1 MRLSKIK
8 LAGFKSFVDPT
19 TLKLPGNLTGI
30 VGPNGCGK
38 SNVIDAVRWVMGESS
53 AKHLRGSSMEDVIFN
68 GSSGRKPVGMAS
80 VELLFDNSDGT
91 APGPYAQYNEISVK
105 RSVTRDGQSKYYLN
119 NSHCRRRDIADLF
132 LGTGLGPR
140 SYAIIEQGMIS
151 RLIEAKPEEMRV
163 YLEEAAGI
171 SKYKERRKE
180 TENRIR
186 HTRDNLARLDDLLEE
201 IDKQLARL
209 KRQSRAAERYKELKA
224 DERQYKAEQL
234 ALRWRELKRE
244 LDGRDQEIKQTDAHL
259 EKLVTE
265 QRTIESKIESQR
277 QQHDEANDELNK
289 IQGQYYSLGADISG
303 IEQNIKYQQDLQ
315 QRQRTDMEQI
325 EAELNETIVSLQKDR
340 DSIEEL
346 SSQLALDT
354 PDLEQTRDKE
364 TEISQL
370 YHKAEEAMHDWQQIW
385 DDFNKDYSDT
395 TQKAQVENSR
405 IEQLE
410 RHIEQLQQRL
420 KRIEHEQEALSGENL
435 DEKIAEL
442 QQRLS
447 VIEQEKVAHEH
458 NHGDVLSK
466 IRETREQIVE
476 SEQQAAAQRRKIH
489 EHQGRLSSLEALQ
502 QAALGKEDRPV
513 NQWLERQGLSGKKRF
528 AQQLEVEPGWERAVE
543 TVLGDTLEAVCVDEL
558 DHLSRTL
565 TELDKSN
572 LSLVETASSSS
583 SGNSLPSSSGLLL
596 EKIRSDLELDQF
608 MYGIRIADD
617 LETALLMRTSLAK
630 GESVITPDG
639 VWIGRNWLRISRD
652 QQAKQGVLAREHA
665 IRDIQQQLEDLEQ
678 TVAELNQR
686 LHTEREQLQAHEHR
700 REQVQ
705 KALNLKHSEINDVQ
719 SRINAHLSRQEHVS
733 KHGENLAAEYA
744 EIEQQVSAEN
754 AEIEQATLTRDASVA
769 LLEELGEKREQLSSR
784 RDALREQVQQYWQ
797 ELQQQREQLQTLAV
811 RIEGMNTRKQSLE
824 FNIARLTH
832 NQETQQQRKNELK
845 VILDKSGEP
854 VERLQQQLKAL
865 LEQRLEAE
873 QALADARR
881 FVEAINHQLK
891 ELESD
896 RGEHEQFIQQ
906 VRGNLEQMK
915 LDSQEL
921 RVRSK
926 TAVEQLEEIGHTPE
940 QLLTA
945 LDDQVNSADWSEKIT
960 AIAQRIS
967 RLGPINLAAIDEYQQ
982 EQERKK
988 YLDEQHADVSG
999 ALETLENA
1007 IAKIDKETRTRFK
1020 ETYDHVNSRLKQ
1032 KFPRLFGGGAAY
1044 LEMTGDDLLSTG
1056 ITVMARPPGK
1066 RITNIHLLSGGEK
1079 ALTAVALVFSI
1090 FELNPAPFC
1099 ILDEVDAPLD
1109 EANVG
1114 RFCQIVKDMSE
1125 AVQFIYIT
1133 HNKTTME
1140 LSEQLSGVTMREAGV
1155 SRLVSVDVAEAATMA
1170 AV

>member
-19 TLKLPGNLTGI
+19 SLKLPGNLTGI

-53 AKHLRGSSMEDVIFN
+53 AKHLRGTSMEDVIFN

-80 VELLFDNSDGT
+80 VELLFDNSDGS

-151 RLIEAKPEEMRV
+151 RLIEAKPEEVRV
-163 YLEEAAGI
+163 YIEEAAGI
-171 SKYKERRKE
+171 SKYKERRRE

-186 HTRDNLARLDDLLEE
+186 HTRDNLARLDDLREE

-224 DERQYKAEQL
+224 EERQCKAEQL
-234 ALRWRELKRE
+234 ALRWRELKHE
-244 LDGRDQEIKQTDAHL
+244 LDGRDQAIKQTGAQL

-277 QQHDEANDELNK
+277 QQHDEANDNLNTV
-289 IQGQYYSLGADISG
+289 QGRYYSLGAEISSV
-303 IEQNIKYQQDLQ
+303 EQNIKHQQDLQ
-315 QRQRTDMEQI
+315 QRQKTDMDQLE
-325 EAELNETIVSLQKDR
+325 EELRETAQALQADR
-340 DSIEEL
+340 DSVAEL
-346 SSQLALDT
+346 ENQLAADSPL
-354 PDLEQTRDKE
+354 LETTKTREAE
-364 TEISQL
+364 TSEQ
-370 YHKAEEAMHDWQQIW
+370 YHQAEEAMHDWQQVW
-385 DDFNKDYSDT
+385 DDFNKEYSET

-410 RHIEQLQQRL
+410 RHIDQLQQRL

-442 QQRLS
+442 ETQLTGL
-447 VIEQEKVAHEH
+447 EQEKAEQAQKLEQ
-458 NHGDVLSK
+458 VLAQ
-466 IRETREQIVE
+466 IRETRDQIVAT
-476 SEQQAAAQRRKIH
+476 EQQSAEQRRKIH
-489 EHQGRLSSLEALQ
+489 EYQGRLSSLEALQ

-513 NQWLERQGLSGKKRF
+513 NQWLERQGLSDKKRF
-528 AQQLEVEPGWERAVE
+528 AEQLEVEAGWESAVE
-543 TVLGDTLEAVCVDEL
+543 TVLGDTLEAVCVD
-558 DHLSRTL
+558 DIDGLSRTL
-565 TELDKSN
+565 GELDKSN
-572 LSLVETASSSS
+572 LSLVETTPGSA
-583 SGNSLPSSSGLLL
+583 PAPASSSGLLL
-596 EKIRSDLELDQF
+596 EKIKSDVALDQF
-608 MYGIRIADD
+608 MGGIRAAED
-617 LETALLMRTSLAK
+617 LDQALALRSSLAQD
-630 GESVITPDG
+630 ESVITRDG
-639 VWIGRNWLRISRD
+639 IWIGRNWLRITRD
-652 QQAKQGVLAREHA
+652 QEARQGVLAREHD
-665 IRDIQQQLEDLEQ
+665 IRDIKQQLEALERTVGDLNATLESQ
-678 TVAELNQR
+678 
-686 LHTEREQLQAHEHR
+686 REQLHAHEHR
-700 REQVQ
+700 REEAQS
-705 KALNLKHSEINDVQ
+705 ALNQKHSELNDVQ
-719 SRINAHLSRQEHVS
+719 SRISAHRSRQEHVS
-733 KHGENLAAEYA
+733 KHGQALADEYA
-744 EIEQQVSAEN
+744 EIEKQIMEENSA
-754 AEIEQATLTRDASVA
+754 IEQATSRRNESLR
-769 LLEELGEKREQLSSR
+769 LLEQLGGKRDDLSGQ
-784 RDALREQVQQYWQ
+784 RDALRGQVHQFRQ

-824 FNIARLTH
+824 FNIQRLAQ
-832 NQETQQQRKNELK
+832 NRQTQQQRRDELEA
-845 VILDKSGEP
+845 VLEKSGEP
-854 VERLQQQLKAL
+854 IERLEQQLKQLLEKRLESEESLAEARRAVERLNQQL
-865 LEQRLEAE
+865 R
-873 QALADARR
+873 
-881 FVEAINHQLK
+881 

-896 RGEHEQFIQQ
+896 RGEHEQLGQE
-906 VRGNLEQMK
+906 VRSTLEQMK

-921 RVRSK
+921 RVRSQ
-926 TAVEQLEEIGHTPE
+926 TAVEQLQETGHRAE
-940 QLLTA
+940 VLLEM
-945 LDDQVNSADWSEKIT
+945 LDQDATSADWNDKVA
-960 AIAQRIS
+960 AIGQRIS
-967 RLGPINLAAIDEYQQ
+967 RLGPINLAAIDEYKE
-982 EQERKK
+982 EQERKR
-988 YLDEQHADVSG
+988 YLDEQHADVTA

-1020 ETYDHVNSRLKQ
+1020 ETYDHINGKLKD

-1066 RITNIHLLSGGEK
+1066 RNTSIHLLSGGEK

-1114 RFCQIVKDMSE
+1114 RFCQLVKEMSD